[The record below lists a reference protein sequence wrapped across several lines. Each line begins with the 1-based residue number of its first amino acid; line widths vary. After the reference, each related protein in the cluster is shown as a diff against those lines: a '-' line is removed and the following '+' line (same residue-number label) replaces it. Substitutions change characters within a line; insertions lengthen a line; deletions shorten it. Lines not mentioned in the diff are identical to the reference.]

1 MKSKKTPETI
11 SEPNLNEEVTS
22 KNKFENN
29 NLKKFASNLKQ
40 QREQAAS
47 TSQTK
52 GTNQFKGKQTEQFIS
67 K

>member
-1 MKSKKTPETI
+1 MA
-11 SEPNLNEEVTS
+11 EPNLNEEVTS
-22 KNKFENN
+22 RNKFENN

-47 TSQTK
+47 TSQTQK
-52 GTNQFKGKQTEQFIS
+52 GTNQFKGKQTEPFIS

>member
-1 MKSKKTPETI
+1 M

-22 KNKFENN
+22 KNKFENH

-47 TSQTK
+47 TSQTQK